1 LPEIFPAISGFF
13 FIRIQMKT
21 IQLIDTTRKIL
32 DNTENLIDE
41 LQRLRTITGTETRF
55 KELLVKIT
63 QSIAGDLIII
73 QDLVING
80 NEVNDFD
87 LIDLIGEY
95 IEQIN

>member
-1 LPEIFPAISGFF
+1 
-13 FIRIQMKT
+13 MKT
-21 IQLIDTTRKIL
+21 IQILDTTRKIL

-41 LQRLRTITGTETRF
+41 MQRLRAITGTEIRF

-95 IEQIN
+95 SEQIN